1 VDEIHFIPVPDVSV
15 RAAGVESG
23 EFHFS
28 DWISPDNFERLTR
41 NPRLDVMVVKPNEW
55 VSAIFN
61 KKQSPFTSKALR
73 QAFLAA
79 LDMEPI
85 MKAAVGAPEFYRLD
99 PSLIFREQV
108 WWSDAGKDVYN
119 RPDREKAKRLMHEA
133 GYKGE
138 PIRWMATQFYD
149 WMYKSALA
157 AKQQLEDVGFNI
169 DLQVLEWA
177 TVVQRRNDPKL
188 YDVFTTGIG
197 FNTDPS
203 QMVILSCD
211 WPGWTCDPKLDG
223 LQSRLA
229 CETDFARRKA
239 IWEEI
244 QRWFWDEVP
253 VVKLGDF
260 FTLRVKQK
268 SVAGYAN
275 RYRPFFWNVG
285 LAR

>member
-1 VDEIHFIPVPDVSV
+1 
-15 RAAGVESG
+15 
-23 EFHFS
+23 
-28 DWISPDNFERLTR
+28 
-41 NPRLDVMVVKPNEW
+41 
-55 VSAIFN
+55 
-61 KKQSPFTSKALR
+61 
-73 QAFLAA
+73 
-79 LDMEPI
+79 
-85 MKAAVGAPEFYRLD
+85 
-99 PSLIFREQV
+99 
-108 WWSDAGKDVYN
+108 
-119 RPDREKAKRLMHEA
+119 
-133 GYKGE
+133 
-138 PIRWMATQFYD
+138 
-149 WMYKSALA
+149 
-157 AKQQLEDVGFNI
+157 VGFNI

-203 QMVILSCD
+203 QMVVLSCD
-211 WPGWTCDPKLDG
+211 WPGWTCDPKLDA

-239 IWEEI
+239 VWEEI

-268 SVAGYAN
+268 SVVGYAN

-285 LAR
+285 IRT